1 MFRRSTNYIRVPTT
15 LIGLID
21 ASVAIKVAVNHGK
34 SKNRLGA
41 FHASRKVI
49 LDFSFLETLPLDQIR
64 NGMAELVKIAVV
76 GNGGIFELLEK
87 YGEELLRDPVR
98 ARRRARRSCARPR
111 SGSPTTRSRRC
122 CGSRCRTCRSWTSTA

>member
-49 LDFSFLETLPLDQIR
+49 LDFSFLKTLPLDQIR
-64 NGMAELVKIAVV
+64 NGTAELVKIAVV
-76 GNGGIFELLEK
+76 GNGSIFELLEK
-87 YGEELLRDPVR
+87 YGEELLETRFGQVDGYAALREAAAADHLRRDPHD
-98 ARRRARRSCARPR
+98 AAA
-111 SGSPTTRSRRC
+111 
-122 CGSRCRTCRSWTSTA
+122 SRCRTCGSWISTV